1 MDLDYQKRKEYYR
14 AYFKKRAAE
23 DKKKG
28 ICLSCRRTSAVHGK
42 TCCQQCLDDKKLT
55 LKFGSAGPYRQLY
68 AELFERQGGRCGI
81 CTESMNRPVLDH
93 NHKTMEVRGLLCQKC
108 NIGLGQFKD
117 NPQILKAALTYLENN
132 TGIGISMRK
141 DSK

>member
-1 MDLDYQKRKEYYR
+1 
-14 AYFKKRAAE
+14 
-23 DKKKG
+23 
-28 ICLSCRRTSAVHGK
+28 
-42 TCCQQCLDDKKLT
+42 
-55 LKFGSAGPYRQLY
+55 
-68 AELFERQGGRCGI
+68 
-81 CTESMNRPVLDH
+81 
-93 NHKTMEVRGLLCQKC
+93 MEVRGLLCQKC